1 LGETDWRTTAI
12 LTVGTVWSA
21 AGPLL
26 AFRAPKWPG
35 WTLSA
40 GFVFAAVCLS
50 PMPTLTEFV
59 LWWLA
64 VMLALFAGAIVY
76 LDWEDSNWPAVAWVG
91 TLLAL
96 VMLWTNDGR
105 SPWTVIAYGGGILV
119 TALVWHNWPTLA
131 ELFRVSRR
139 ATTTIWTPPPVPTAL
154 APHPRRSPVRRP
166 EARMSSDRP
175 PPRNAPDPAE
185 PPPSRMK
192 HEVDTPPPSADKP
205 GPSDVMRPSP
215 TENPPPNP

>member
-1 LGETDWRTTAI
+1 MGATDWRTTAI

-35 WTLSA
+35 WMLSA

-64 VMLALFAGAIVY
+64 VMLAVIAGAIVY
-76 LDWEDSNWPAVAWVG
+76 ADWEDSNWPAVAWIG
-91 TLLAL
+91 TLLGL

-105 SPWTVIAYGGGILV
+105 SPWTVIAYGGGILI
-119 TALVWHNWPTLA
+119 TALVWHNWPTLT
-131 ELFRVSRR
+131 ELFTVGRRTAVSR
-139 ATTTIWTPPPVPTAL
+139 TWHPPTAL
-154 APHPRRSPVRRP
+154 VPYPRRSPVRRP
-166 EARMSSDRP
+166 EPRTQSDEASP
-175 PPRNAPDPAE
+175 PPVAEPDPTDSRR
-185 PPPSRMK
+185 PSPEGGGPVVRS
-192 HEVDTPPPSADKP
+192 PGP
-205 GPSDVMRPSP
+205 GPSVADSG
-215 TENPPPNP
+215 

>member
-1 LGETDWRTTAI
+1 VGDADWRTTAI

-64 VMLALFAGAIVY
+64 VMLAVIAGAIVY
-76 LDWEDSNWPAVAWVG
+76 VDWEDSNWPAVAWVG
-91 TLLAL
+91 TLLGL

-119 TALVWHNWPTLA
+119 VALVWHNWPTLA
-131 ELFRVSRR
+131 ELFAVGRRTAASR
-139 ATTTIWTPPPVPTAL
+139 TWTPPP
-154 APHPRRSPVRRP
+154 
-166 EARMSSDRP
+166 ARTS
-175 PPRNAPDPAE
+175 
-185 PPPSRMK
+185 
-192 HEVDTPPPSADKP
+192 
-205 GPSDVMRPSP
+205 MRPDSTRFGQS
-215 TENPPPNP
+215 TEERPS